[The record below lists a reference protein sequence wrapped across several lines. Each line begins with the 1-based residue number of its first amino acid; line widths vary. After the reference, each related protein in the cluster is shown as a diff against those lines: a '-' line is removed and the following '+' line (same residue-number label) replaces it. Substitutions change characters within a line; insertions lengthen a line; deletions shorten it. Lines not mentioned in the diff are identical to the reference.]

1 MILLVYQKSPTILF
15 SQAASQTPESPIN
28 LGMKLPFGMSAKNPL
43 LSAMSTNNL
52 PALRSLLEDQD
63 RQLFSQI
70 AKNGSPEIAAYL
82 LSRHPIPED
91 YSQETLSSN
100 PTLNPTQYLAHESA
114 RNGNAALFRYL
125 INQYPSL
132 LSTSNRS
139 VERLLVNAMDGG
151 VGIWE
156 TILEHNP
163 RWKDH
168 EFSRHQGCVLEWT
181 VIFKKKRS
189 SLSSYSK
196 KGRIRIGREIRCWS
210 WPG

>member
-1 MILLVYQKSPTILF
+1 
-15 SQAASQTPESPIN
+15 
-28 LGMKLPFGMSAKNPL
+28 MSAKNPL
-43 LSAMSTNNL
+43 LSTISTNNL

-70 AKNGSPEIAAYL
+70 AKNGTPETAAFL

-100 PTLNPTQYLAHESA
+100 PTLNPTQYLARESA

-132 LSTSNRS
+132 LSTCNRS
-139 VERLLVNAMDGG
+139 VERLLVNAMEGG

-156 TILEHNP
+156 IILEHNP

-181 VIFKKKRS
+181 VEFKKKELIEFLLKEGADTDRAGDPV
-189 SLSSYSK
+189 LELARVRGAGGEMLELIKKYS
-196 KGRIRIGREIRCWS
+196 G
-210 WPG
+210 